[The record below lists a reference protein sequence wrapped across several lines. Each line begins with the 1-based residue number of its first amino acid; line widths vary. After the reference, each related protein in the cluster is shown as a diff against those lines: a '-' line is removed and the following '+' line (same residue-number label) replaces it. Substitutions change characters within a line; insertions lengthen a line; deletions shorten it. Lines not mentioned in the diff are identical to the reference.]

1 MVNSSKNVFTSRT
14 AWVFVLLFVIGGLK
28 ALGLVDLELETSEV
42 EGIALG
48 IVAIIG
54 IGLRFV
60 SSKRVRILPIK

>member
-1 MVNSSKNVFTSRT
+1 VNSSKNVFTSRT

>member
-1 MVNSSKNVFTSRT
+1 MNSSKNVFTSRT